1 MEFIC
6 SIIWNCICNSIFCIC
21 IDHFVVVYH
30 ADKKH
35 VWVSDPI
42 KGHVK
47 YTIQEFRAGWYPKNE
62 NKGVLLALEP
72 TSDFKL
78 SKQEKDHNHRD
89 WYIDPME
96 WITVFWTVEL
106 YPVGR
111 SLVQNIVK
119 KYAAVLVGRSLATF
133 GIVHLP
139 TPSTNNGGIFLYKIL
154 YRYNSKLTRF
164 SRTCSYNSRQRAGE
178 IFAFVP
184 TAMKFL

>member
-62 NKGVLLALEP
+62 NKGVLL
-72 TSDFKL
+72 S
-78 SKQEKDHNHRD
+78 
-89 WYIDPME
+89 I
-96 WITVFWTVEL
+96 
-106 YPVGR
+106 
-111 SLVQNIVK
+111 
-119 KYAAVLVGRSLATF
+119 
-133 GIVHLP
+133 
-139 TPSTNNGGIFLYKIL
+139 
-154 YRYNSKLTRF
+154 
-164 SRTCSYNSRQRAGE
+164 
-178 IFAFVP
+178 
-184 TAMKFL
+184 